1 MDSSHT
7 FLRLMSQKGIA
18 HYTKAA
24 SRFGAVR
31 ACSVLFACSWRDFC
45 FLKTILSL
53 RHIVAPTKYSHENL
67 GKPCL
72 RFSVNLRALPS
83 SHDMLMPSN
92 FRNRAI
98 SPTEV
103 HGHKCSALAQKRGF
117 ACAVI
122 YLEYPH
128 IYRHLL
134 LSEIDY
140 KHSLFGRFQI
150 KKSIGRY
157 LPMDSYFYVECPK
170 NGMLITA
177 FVHAERRNKSIRSE
191 SLSRPSAVQSR

>member
-1 MDSSHT
+1 MPAI
-7 FLRLMSQKGIA
+7 FREFEGVALVGAIVKRPRLFNCA
-18 HYTKAA
+18 HFTYRGA
-24 SRFGAVR
+24 SVR
-31 ACSVLFACSWRDFC
+31 
-45 FLKTILSL
+45 K
-53 RHIVAPTKYSHENL
+53 L
-67 GKPCL
+67 GC
-72 RFSVNLRALPS
+72 A
-83 SHDMLMPSN
+83 
-92 FRNRAI
+92 
-98 SPTEV
+98 
-103 HGHKCSALAQKRGF
+103 AQKRGF

-128 IYRHLL
+128 IYRHLS
-134 LSEIDY
+134 LSEIGY

>member
-1 MDSSHT
+1 
-7 FLRLMSQKGIA
+7 
-18 HYTKAA
+18 
-24 SRFGAVR
+24 
-31 ACSVLFACSWRDFC
+31 
-45 FLKTILSL
+45 
-53 RHIVAPTKYSHENL
+53 
-67 GKPCL
+67 
-72 RFSVNLRALPS
+72 
-83 SHDMLMPSN
+83 MPSN

-177 FVHAERRNKSIRSE
+177 FVSAKMRNKSIRQKNTLPQTALQPLIINSD
-191 SLSRPSAVQSR
+191 SRHWLPTKVRSSHNVPRLFLYRTGAARPRRRKLVI